1 METTTKKA
9 RSLYIP
15 YAGPVL
21 LEFPLLNKGS
31 AFSVEERRNFN
42 LSGLLPEVV
51 ESIEEQAERA
61 WLQYQGF
68 KTEIDKHIYLRN
80 IQDTNETLFYR
91 LVQNHLE
98 EMMPVIYTPTVGAAC
113 ERFSEIYRR
122 ARGVFISYPNRHNMD
137 DILQNVPNHNIKV
150 IVVTDGE
157 RILGL
162 GDQGIGGMGIPIGKL
177 SFLLKSEESDVRIR
191 YFTPTVEVP
200 ICGHATVAAH
210 YVRATVLG
218 LGNTTVWQTS
228 LAGRHRVEIHAEHN
242 DYRIT
247 LEQGQP
253 SFEPP
258 LVGEIRAAIITALN
272 LTEDDIVPGAPIQVA
287 STGHAKVMILL
298 KPDVDIDALSPNLAA
313 LTAISQQIGCN
324 GFFPFQIRPGK
335 NETDGR
341 MFSPA
346 IGIVEDPVTGNA
358 NGPMGAWLV
367 HHGLMAHDGKTLQ
380 IQGHQGRALGKEGT
394 VDVTV
399 TIRDNEPENVTI
411 SGQAVILFHAEW
423 AITF

>member
-1 METTTKKA
+1 MKPQIYHVDAFTSEPFRGNSAGVVLHADTLSDAQMQLIARELRHSETA
-9 RSLYIP
+9 
-15 YAGPVL
+15 
-21 LEFPLLNKGS
+21 
-31 AFSVEERRNFN
+31 
-42 LSGLLPEVV
+42 
-51 ESIEEQAERA
+51 
-61 WLQYQGF
+61 
-68 KTEIDKHIYLRN
+68 
-80 IQDTNETLFYR
+80 
-91 LVQNHLE
+91 
-98 EMMPVIYTPTVGAAC
+98 
-113 ERFSEIYRR
+113 
-122 ARGVFISYPNRHNMD
+122 
-137 DILQNVPNHNIKV
+137 
-150 IVVTDGE
+150 
-157 RILGL
+157 
-162 GDQGIGGMGIPIGKL
+162 
-177 SFLLKSEESDVRIR
+177 FLLKSEESDVHIR

-324 GFFPFQIRPGK
+324 GFFPFQIRPGE

-411 SGQAVILFHAEW
+411 SGQAVILFHVEW

>member
-1 METTTKKA
+1 M
-9 RSLYIP
+9 
-15 YAGPVL
+15 
-21 LEFPLLNKGS
+21 
-31 AFSVEERRNFN
+31 
-42 LSGLLPEVV
+42 
-51 ESIEEQAERA
+51 
-61 WLQYQGF
+61 
-68 KTEIDKHIYLRN
+68 
-80 IQDTNETLFYR
+80 
-91 LVQNHLE
+91 
-98 EMMPVIYTPTVGAAC
+98 
-113 ERFSEIYRR
+113 
-122 ARGVFISYPNRHNMD
+122 
-137 DILQNVPNHNIKV
+137 
-150 IVVTDGE
+150 
-157 RILGL
+157 
-162 GDQGIGGMGIPIGKL
+162 
-177 SFLLKSEESDVRIR
+177 RIR

-324 GFFPFQIRPGK
+324 GFFLSRFVREKRNRWANVFPGDR
-335 NETDGR
+335 NCGR
-341 MFSPA
+341 S
-346 IGIVEDPVTGNA
+346 GN
-358 NGPMGAWLV
+358 GKRQWPDGAWLV

-399 TIRDNEPENVTI
+399 TIRDNQPENVTI
-411 SGQAVILFHAEW
+411 SGRAVILFHAEW
-423 AITF
+423 AITFNLCQARKSSRQKLFSASGWVSNAAITAASSASVKPCFTSFTPRPNCC